1 MSEATLEREK
11 PADWCADLGSVV
23 VCGTDMKEYSR
34 DSEGEKWCFHCR
46 KRHEFWWV
54 VMAPAGISYYG
65 PSAHM
70 EGVKR
75 GCSDLFPG
83 WTREAVEQ

>member
-1 MSEATLEREK
+1 MNAT
-11 PADWCADLGSVV
+11 ADWCVDNGSVAI
-23 VCGTDMKEYSR
+23 CGTEMIEHSR
-34 DSEGEKWCFHCR
+34 DSEGIKWCFTCR

-70 EGVKR
+70 EGVR
-75 GCSDLFPG
+75 HECRDLFPG
-83 WTREAVEQ
+83 WFREAADY